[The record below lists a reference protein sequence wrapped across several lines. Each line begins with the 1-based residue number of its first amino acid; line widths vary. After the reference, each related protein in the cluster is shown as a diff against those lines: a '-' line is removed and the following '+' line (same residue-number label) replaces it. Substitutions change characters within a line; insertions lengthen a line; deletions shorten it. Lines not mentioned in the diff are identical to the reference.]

1 MDKQEMLRPFRI
13 YVNKI
18 IMIKFRFFIVFVAL
32 LFIAEYAEAQ
42 RSRRGTTTRRR
53 SSGNT
58 RTSTRN
64 RTNTRRV
71 TTTAVV
77 PPPVAV
83 EPPKPVDSM
92 PFLSKRNDNAYQE
105 SDAKMSKDRTPL
117 PYENFR
123 KDDQAYA
130 HRLWEEI
137 DLREKM
143 NQSFVYKGI
152 DDNGP
157 GSFVNI
163 LIKIINDSRDPRKSK
178 EPIIAFSDDRFTTPI
193 DEQGMATAM
202 GGKKGGTRQVP
213 DPKDPSGRTMM
224 TVTDPDIAFNP
235 DEVKTIRIKGDW
247 VFDKES
253 SVLKYRLLGIAPVR
267 TYDPFGTGIDQTIPM
282 FWLYYPDL
290 RAALA
295 KYDVYNPKNMG
306 QPMTWEELFET
317 RYFAT
322 YVTKSNHDNPNDWRL
337 KDMYENSTITQLYEG
352 QRIKDKIFDYEQ
364 NLWSY

>member
-1 MDKQEMLRPFRI
+1 MVEPEMLRPFHI
-13 YVNKI
+13 FVNNI

-42 RSRRGTTTRRR
+42 RTRRTTTRSR
-53 SSGNT
+53 GNT
-58 RTSTRN
+58 RSNTRSSTRN
-64 RTNTRRV
+64 RTNTRRATAAPV
-71 TTTAVV
+71 RDTVAVV
-77 PPPVAV
+77 PP
-83 EPPKPVDSM
+83 KVDST
-92 PFLSKRNDNAYQE
+92 PAYLSRRNDNAYQE
-105 SDAKMSKDRTPL
+105 SDARMSKDRTPL

-123 KDDQAYA
+123 KDDQAYS

-143 NQSFVYKGI
+143 NQSFVYKGV

-163 LIKIINDSRDPRKSK
+163 LIKIITDSRDPRKSK
-178 EPIIAFSDDRFTTPI
+178 EPIVAFSDDRFTTII

-213 DPKDPSGRTMM
+213 DPNDPSGRTMM
-224 TVTDPDIAFNP
+224 TVTDPDVPFNP

-253 SVLKYRLLGIAPVR
+253 SVLKYRLLGIAPIR
-267 TYDPFGTGIDQTIPM
+267 TWDPTGTGIEIPTAM
-282 FWLYYPDL
+282 FWIYYPDI
-290 RAALA
+290 RAGLA
-295 KYDVYNPKNMG
+295 KFDVYNPKNMG
-306 QPMTWEELFET
+306 QPMTWEELFEN
-317 RYFAT
+317 RYFST